1 MAAVEYVLRM
11 TGLPQA
17 EQGLNAVAG
26 AARGGAAALD
36 ALGESSTPAGNA
48 IAGSMTEA
56 QRATA
61 QAEAALE
68 RLLYAQ
74 ASGSQRAVMDLQK
87 QVVGLDALAKA
98 GADAATVE
106 RARALAA
113 QQGAQ
118 RIANALDVERG
129 KAGQLAVDLDGLDG
143 ASRRSSQGLASIAMQ
158 MPDVVAGLASGQS
171 AVTVFLQQGLQVF
184 QQNLH
189 SLLPAL
195 AAIGPALAVVGT
207 AAAALGGVYLY
218 LADSVEEADDA
229 MAAAAARATAMQE
242 AQGGLAD
249 VLQGLTD
256 DIDLLTG
263 AVTREELA
271 QRKRDETI
279 KAQFSTIRALTEAE
293 RERQAVLLSA
303 ADIELRRAELAGRAT
318 DDQRA
323 SVDALRQAVVAYD
336 NTLQRLADR
345 EAEALAKSEL
355 LTFGRDNEPG
365 RSGRG
370 RTVRATA
377 TADAPPPPV
386 VVDIAALSREMQSF
400 AVFNGA
406 DLGPLSDALAESAEG
421 FERASR
427 ALARARSPE
436 ELAQA
441 AERAATASAAVGIA
455 GSVARG
461 NLGGA
466 VTGLGSMLGP
476 SAAALGPIGAAIGVA
491 QGIGATA
498 EAQGVSVAD
507 VTTQA
512 VEGAV
517 GALVAVVEGLPDIIA
532 QTIPVLVSALLVDLP
547 IALIRSLPDILTEA
561 LRAVL
566 IGIPEAIGAAI
577 MEALGLDP
585 NRREDT
591 ERARRL
597 STVASVVFGGSTFDP
612 GDRRDGGRQPSR
624 ADRSR
629 ATTSRTA
636 ATARRASTTRP
647 SPAAAPNPFRAFAD
661 AYDGQFAGPFGAS
674 PTTPMLRGT

>member
-1 MAAVEYVLRM
+1 MMATPVEYFLRV
-11 TGLPQA
+11 TGLQQA
-17 EQGLNAVAG
+17 ETGLQGVADSASRG
-26 AARGGAAALD
+26 AASLD
-36 ALGESSTPAGNA
+36 ALGQSATPAGNA

-87 QVVGLDALAKA
+87 QVGSLDALAKA

-118 RIANALDVERG
+118 RIANALDIERG
-129 KAGQLAVDLDGLDG
+129 KTGQLAVDLDGLDG

-184 QQNLH
+184 QQNLNT
-189 SLLPAL
+189 LLPAL
-195 AAIGPALAVVGT
+195 AAMGPALAVVGT

-218 LADSVEEADDA
+218 LADAVEEAEDA

-242 AQGGLAD
+242 AHGQLGD
-249 VLQGLTD
+249 VLLSLSDEVG
-256 DIDLLTG
+256 LLTG
-263 AVTREELA
+263 AIDREAIA
-271 QRKRDETI
+271 QRKRDQTI
-279 KAQFSTIRALTEAE
+279 REGFGVVEEQLRLKRDAIGLELASVEAALRSGRVTADNVKAQRALT
-293 RERQAVLLSA
+293 
-303 ADIELRRAELAGRAT
+303 AELEAYNGTLAQLASRRDRALAESELVT
-318 DDQRA
+318 TGQRA
-323 SVDALRQAVVAYD
+323 Q
-336 NTLQRLADR
+336 R
-345 EAEALAKSEL
+345 EAAAA
-355 LTFGRDNEPG
+355 
-365 RSGRG
+365 GRG

-400 AVFNGA
+400 AVFTGG

-427 ALARARSPE
+427 ALSRARSPE

-441 AERAATASAAVGIA
+441 AERAATASAGIGVA
-455 GSVARG
+455 GSVLRG

-466 VTGLGSMLGP
+466 VSGLGSMLGP
-476 SAAALGPIGAAIGVA
+476 SAAALGPIGAALGVA

-532 QTIPVLVSALLVDLP
+532 ETIPVLVSALLVDLP
-547 IALIRSLPDILTEA
+547 AALIRSLPDILAAALEAALVGIPRAIGEAIAELLGFGSQGGGRLTEA
-561 LRAVL
+561 EL
-566 IGIPEAIGAAI
+566 EQ
-577 MEALGLDP
+577 
-585 NRREDT
+585 
-591 ERARRL
+591 
-597 STVASVVFGGSTFDP
+597 VASVRPGTGGTGSVSGP
-612 GDRRDGGRQPSR
+612 AALASQSDRR
-624 ADRSR
+624 R

-661 AYDGQFAGPFGAS
+661 AYDGQLAGPFGAS